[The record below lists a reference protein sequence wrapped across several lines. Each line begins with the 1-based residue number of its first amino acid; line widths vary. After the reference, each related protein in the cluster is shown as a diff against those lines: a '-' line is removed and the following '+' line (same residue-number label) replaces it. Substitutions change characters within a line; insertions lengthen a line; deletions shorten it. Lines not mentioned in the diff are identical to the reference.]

1 MTRQKRLTI
10 AEIRSSLSQEKRA
23 SDTDDPWL
31 HFVVRPISFHPTWL
45 FLKLGISA
53 NQTTFIGLII
63 GIIGCVFLAFGSYW
77 AAIIGAILVNMRFLF
92 DVVDGNIA
100 RSTNSC
106 TKYGAYIDG
115 MTTHIMAPLTS
126 ITVGLGVFNHPDP
139 YLNSL
144 ALFFFGADI
153 GKNIYLILGLSG
165 AILSIW
171 GLLVTSSLGAV
182 FFIKPVDY
190 YKPKAG
196 PKRSLYGIMYA
207 LGLGLL
213 SIMRPMLML
222 AAIARFLSIFLFL
235 RVLIELSYFITV
247 AVRALIMAKRLGG
260 TPG

>member
-1 MTRQKRLTI
+1 MNKQNLSI
-10 AEIRSSLSQEKRA
+10 AEIRSSLSKEKRV
-23 SDTDDPWL
+23 SDADDPWL
-31 HFVVRPISFHPTWL
+31 HFVVRPISYHPTWL

-77 AAIIGAILVNMRFLF
+77 AAIIGAILVNIRFLF

-100 RSTNSC
+100 RCTNSC
-106 TKYGAYIDG
+106 TKYGTYFDR
-115 MTTHIMAPLTS
+115 MTTYIIAPLTF
-126 ITVGLGVFNHPDP
+126 ITVGIGVFNHPDP

-144 ALFFFGADI
+144 ALFFFGVDI
-153 GKNIYLILGLSG
+153 SKNIYLILGLSV

-171 GLLVTSSLGAV
+171 GALVTSSLGAV
-182 FFIKPVDY
+182 FFIKSADY

-196 PKRSLYGIMYA
+196 PKRSLYGIMHT
-207 LGLGLL
+207 LGLGLV

-222 AAIARFLSIFLFL
+222 AAIARFLGVFLFL
-235 RVLIELSYFITV
+235 WVLIEISYFIIV
-247 AVRALIMAKRLGG
+247 AVQALIMAKRIGG